1 MQTGAL
7 TATTA
12 IVKIQPTPIPA
23 TIVLKSADS
32 GRAIQLSFDDG
43 ATYFPAVTPT
53 LSATGELVFA
63 LVYPAT
69 HVKFT
74 GAVADKYF
82 IL

>member
-1 MQTGAL
+1 MQTGVL
-7 TATTA
+7 TGTSE
-12 IVKIQPTPIPA
+12 IVKIAPTPIPA

-43 ATYFPAVTPT
+43 ATYFPAVAPT
-53 LSATGELVFA
+53 LSATGELVYA
-63 LVYPAT
+63 LTYPAT

-74 GAVADKYF
+74 GVAADKYF

>member
-1 MQTGAL
+1 MQTGNL

-12 IVKIQPTPIPA
+12 IIKIAPTPIPA
-23 TIVLKSADS
+23 TVVLKSSDA

-53 LSATGELVFA
+53 LTAAGELVYA
-63 LVYPAT
+63 LTYPAT

-74 GAVADKYF
+74 GAAADKYF